1 MKHLNRYD
9 SILDLIGKTPMVR
22 LRKMSQLAGAKVY
35 AKMEAFNPGQSV
47 KDRIVY
53 HMINRAEMDGKLT
66 PGSTIIEATSG
77 NTGFSVAM
85 ISAMKGYDCIL
96 TVKDSAS
103 SDKIKMMR
111 ALGATVVKC
120 PAKVP
125 GDHPDSYYSK
135 AKELAETL
143 PGSYYLNQNF
153 DKGNSEAHYLTTGPE
168 IWEQSEG
175 RLTHFVATASTGGTI
190 SGAGKF
196 LKERSE
202 QVQIIAVD
210 SEASALKTYH
220 EKGVFVPPTGS
231 SSLEGV
237 GKNIIPANV
246 NFDTIDRF
254 ISVSDRSSSIAARYL
269 AKTEGIMAGYSS
281 GAVMAALWKIRA
293 EIRPD
298 DFIVVLF
305 PDHGSRYL
313 SKIYDPKWLLKMG
326 YLSSDTQE
334 DSLDHFGA
342 DETELPKAPAKPSE
356 IRSPE

>member
-22 LRKMSQLAGAKVY
+22 LRKMSQLAGARVY
-35 AKMEAFNPGQSV
+35 AKMESFNPGQSV

-53 HMINRAEMDGKLT
+53 HMINRAEMDGKLS

-103 SDKIKMMR
+103 SDKIKMMK

-120 PAKVP
+120 PSKVP
-125 GDHPDSYYSK
+125 GDHPESYYSR
-135 AKELAETL
+135 AKELADSI
-143 PGSYYLNQNF
+143 PGSYYLNQNY

-190 SGAGKF
+190 SGTGKF

-202 QVQIIAVD
+202 NVQIIGVD
-210 SEASALKTYH
+210 SEASALKTFH
-220 EKGVFVPPTGS
+220 EKGVFIPPTGS

-237 GKNIIPANV
+237 GKNIIPSNV
-246 NFDTIDRF
+246 NFETINRF
-254 ISVSDRSSSIAARYL
+254 ISVSDRASSIAARYL

-293 EIRPD
+293 EIRRD

-313 SKIYDPKWLLKMG
+313 SKIYDPGWLQRMG
-326 YLSSDTQE
+326 YLSADSDDGQMDELSSDENGITE
-334 DSLDHFGA
+334 KSRRATNGA
-342 DETELPKAPAKPSE
+342 S
-356 IRSPE
+356 